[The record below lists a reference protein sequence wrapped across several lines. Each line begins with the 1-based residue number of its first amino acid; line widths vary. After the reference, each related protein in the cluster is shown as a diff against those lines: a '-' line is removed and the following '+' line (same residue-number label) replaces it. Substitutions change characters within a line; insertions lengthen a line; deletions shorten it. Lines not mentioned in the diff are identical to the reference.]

1 MVDYLTAQQAADALG
16 KTKQTVINRINNK
29 KITGVKG
36 LDGEYQINASI
47 FYAQY
52 PNAKRIIDGQ
62 VSKLDGE
69 QSNFDT
75 RQSQNLTNLDSD
87 LTVKLKEEL
96 AAERAR
102 VQGLEEQLR
111 REREYAQEARN
122 DKLRAEELAT
132 KAQAIAAALTD
143 QRNEEEK
150 ARQRRLD
157 AAEEAKRKRYE
168 ALTKAQ
174 QDYDALPFWKK
185 WGVDRPA

>member
-75 RQSQNLTNLDSD
+75 RQSQNLTNFDSD

-111 REREYAQEARN
+111 REREIAQEARN